1 MTSQMFRILG
11 RRATLVS
18 RHLGAASFVPPTQQT
33 ARAYGSSHISLVEA
47 HVVEK
52 NAAPPKASSPPP
64 AKEQPERS
72 AGSTKKHSNIA
83 KQHKQKTNA
92 PPLNVATKAK
102 EKLSGLPTGS
112 WVIIRNIPPMSTLT
126 DLLQSINEVMD
137 PLADV
142 GIVDLDAVWKKG
154 QVSML
159 PRDLQEWVRSAHIVL
174 SSHGRPS
181 GWRVE
186 FCNRSAAHAFV
197 ESCRVNQFHCAW
209 KPVNVEAWEQR
220 EGNTEPLNVSD
231 SMIRVENVGDGV
243 TVDHIRHLFRR
254 YDMTR
259 EGPSVRVFS
268 DESSHK
274 LFVVHFADASW
285 ARAAVREMQGVHVR
299 QHYLRL
305 AQYPKQLISSPD
317 DGC

>member
-1 MTSQMFRILG
+1 MFRILG
-11 RRATLVS
+11 RRAALVS
-18 RHLGAASFVPPTQQT
+18 RPLGAASFVPPTQQT
-33 ARAYGSSHISLVEA
+33 ARACGSSHISLVES
-47 HVVEK
+47 HTVEK

-64 AKEQPERS
+64 VKERPERS
-72 AGSTKKHSNIA
+72 NATA
-83 KQHKQKTNA
+83 KNHATMPPKQKTNA
-92 PPLNVATKAK
+92 PPPKVATKAK
-102 EKLSGLPTGS
+102 EKLSRLPTGS

-142 GIVDLDAVWKKG
+142 GIVDLDAVWKGGG

-159 PRDLQEWVRSAHIVL
+159 PRDFSQEWVRSAHIVL

-197 ESCRVNQFHCAW
+197 QSSRVNRFHCAW
-209 KPVNVEAWEQR
+209 KPVDVEAWEQR

-243 TVDHIRHLFRR
+243 TVDHMRHLFRR

-268 DESSHK
+268 DRSSHK

-285 ARAAVREMQGVHVR
+285 ARAAVREMQGVEVR

-305 AQYPKQLISSPD
+305 AQYPKQLISSPEH